1 MSARLTSMMVSSSS
15 NAYIRLE
22 PLAGPPGDTFEIVDG
37 SPWLIGR
44 SMECQAQLPDK
55 TVSRRHCKVA
65 FASDNWFIT
74 DLESRH
80 CTFVNGKRL
89 DVNTPTMLNDGDLL
103 RLGPWTYRVRMT
115 DSSPSTLP
123 TANDVDTSAHRVQK
137 VPEQELERMAQQ
149 RLELLIQCAAN
160 ISGASSEESLAE
172 AMLEAVT
179 EGTGFNRAAIIR
191 ESGAEVEIIGYRSPS
206 QRGAPSEDLM
216 FSRSLLNAA
225 KSGMVRMTMDSQ
237 QNFGKSIMDL
247 GIHSALC
254 APIVVD
260 GTVNAFLYLDARRQ
274 ESTVQSDAAAFCQ
287 AICKMSGTSWENLK
301 RKRSED
307 QNAELLRDVRAAGA
321 AQKLLMPPPHGQI
334 ETFAYFMRM
343 RPGRLVA
350 GDLFSIMQLHDG
362 RVAAFL
368 GDVAGK
374 GSAASIHMAVTLTLL
389 KEKLESTGCPASAC
403 NQVNAQ
409 VTPLLPPGKFISLW
423 CGVFDEEQGTMQFVD
438 AGHGHWLFRTGS
450 YAPQLIQSEGGM
462 PLGVDPDMPY
472 SAEQRPFATGSRVIL
487 FSDGVVEQQS
497 PEGEEFGMDRVIET
511 LKQADSTDTEVN
523 GLFQAVRDFAGTENL
538 NDDVTAASIERRSR

>member
-1 MSARLTSMMVSSSS
+1 MTFPTNTMPYL
-15 NAYIRLE
+15 RLE
-22 PLAGPPGDTFEIVDG
+22 PLAGPPGETFEIRDAR
-37 SPWLIGR
+37 PWTIGR
-44 SMECQAQLPDK
+44 STGCEAQLADK
-55 TVSRRHCKVA
+55 TVSRRHCRIT
-65 FASDNWFIT
+65 FSEESWFIT

-80 CTFVNGKRL
+80 GTFVNGKQL

-103 RLGPWTYRVRMT
+103 RLGPWTYRARM
-115 DSSPSTLP
+115 SESAPSTLP

-137 VPEQELERMAQQ
+137 VPEQELAKIAQQ
-149 RLELLIQCAAN
+149 RLDLLIQCAGT
-160 ISGASSEESLAE
+160 ISGADSEESLAE
-172 AMLEAVT
+172 AMLEAVI

-191 ESGAEVEIIGYRSPS
+191 ESGADVEIVGYRSPN
-206 QRGAPSEDLM
+206 QRGAPSQDLM
-216 FSRSLLNAA
+216 FSRSLISAA
-225 KSGMVRMTMDSQ
+225 KSGMVRMTSDSQ
-237 QNFGKSIMDL
+237 QNFGQSIMDL

-274 ESTVQSDAAAFCQ
+274 ENMVQSDAAAFCQ
-287 AICKMSGTSWENLK
+287 AVCKMSGTSWENLK
-301 RKRSED
+301 RKRSER
-307 QNAELLRDVRAAGA
+307 QNDELLRDVRAAGA

-334 ETFAYFMRM
+334 ASFAYFMRM

-350 GDLFSIMQLHDG
+350 GDLFSIMPMPDG

-389 KEKLESTGCPASAC
+389 KEKLESSGCPAAAL
-403 NQVNAQ
+403 NRVNAQ
-409 VTPLLPPGKFISLW
+409 VTPLLPPGKFISVW
-423 CGVFDEEQGTMQFVD
+423 CGIFDESKGTMLFVD
-438 AGHGHWLFRTGS
+438 AGHGHWLYRSGTYS
-450 YAPQLIQSEGGM
+450 PQTIKSEGGM
-462 PLGVDPDMPY
+462 PLGVDPDVTY
-472 SAEQRPFATGSRVIL
+472 VTEERPFPVGSRVIL

-497 PEGEEFGMDRVIET
+497 PEGEEFGMERVIET

-538 NDDVTAASIERRSR
+538 NDDVTAASIERRNR

>member
-1 MSARLTSMMVSSSS
+1 MHTPPKPYL
-15 NAYIRLE
+15 RLE
-22 PLAGPPGDTFEIVDG
+22 PLAGPPGETFELRDAR
-37 SPWLIGR
+37 PWTVGR
-44 SMECQAQLPDK
+44 STGCDAQLADK
-55 TVSRRHCKVA
+55 TVSRRHCKIM
-65 FASDNWFIT
+65 FSGENWFIT

-80 CTFVNGKRL
+80 GTFVNGKQL
-89 DVNTPTMLNDGDLL
+89 DVNTPSMLNDGDLL
-103 RLGPWTYRVRMT
+103 RLGPWTYRARMT
-115 DSSPSTLP
+115 ESAPSTLP

-137 VPEQELERMAQQ
+137 VPERELAKIAQQ
-149 RLELLIQCAAN
+149 RLDLLIQCAGT
-160 ISGASSEESLAE
+160 ISGADSEESLAE
-172 AMLEAVT
+172 AMLEAVI

-191 ESGAEVEIIGYRSPS
+191 ESGADVEIVGYRSPN

-216 FSRSLLNAA
+216 FSRSLISAA
-225 KSGMVRMTMDSQ
+225 KSGMVRMTSDSQ
-237 QNFGKSIMDL
+237 QNFGQSIMDL

-274 ESTVQSDAAAFCQ
+274 ENMVQSDAAAFCQ
-287 AICKMSGTSWENLK
+287 AVCKMSGTSWENLK
-301 RKRSED
+301 RKRSER
-307 QNAELLRDVRAAGA
+307 QNEELLRDVRAAGA

-334 ETFAYFMRM
+334 GAFAYFMRM

-350 GDLFSIMQLHDG
+350 GDLFSILPLPDG

-389 KEKLESTGCPASAC
+389 KEKLESSGCPAKAM
-403 NQVNAQ
+403 NTVNAQ
-409 VTPLLPPGKFISLW
+409 VTPLLPPGKFISVW
-423 CGVFDEEQGTMQFVD
+423 CGIFDEAKGTMVFVD
-438 AGHGHWLFRTGS
+438 AGHGHWLYRSGTYS
-450 YAPQLIQSEGGM
+450 PQTIECEGGM
-462 PLGVDPDMPY
+462 PLGVDPDVAY
-472 SAEQRPFATGSRVIL
+472 STEERPFAIGSRVIL

-497 PEGEEFGMDRVIET
+497 PEGEEFGMERVIDT

-523 GLFQAVRDFAGTENL
+523 GLFQAVRDFACTENL